1 MISDT
6 RVITGDKRKS
16 KELKEQ
22 VNLGTHGGRTALE
35 HPVGGYKGALGGME
49 GAEQAGPLTQ
59 ELTTHA
65 VNVSV
70 TVSHQAWPPESE

>member
-1 MISDT
+1 MVGELPWSILLEAI
-6 RVITGDKRKS
+6 RVRWVGW
-16 KELKEQ
+16 KEQ
-22 VNLGTHGGRTALE
+22 SRLV
-35 HPVGGYKGALGGME
+35 
-49 GAEQAGPLTQ
+49 PLTQ